1 MRVMYGHK
9 RTSNHKPFVIVFQR
23 MQDVGAPII
32 ASKTTIIHER
42 EVTPGEYRDIVRN
55 MPRNNRIYH
64 FNSVEDLADSEL
76 RNLVITPLEVVNN
89 LKLYEQTTKPAKA

>member
-1 MRVMYGHK
+1 MRVMYGYK
-9 RTSNHKPFVIVFQR
+9 KENTHKPFVIVFQQR
-23 MQDVGAPII
+23 QQVGEPII

-42 EVTPGEYRDIVRN
+42 DVTPGEYRDIVRN

-76 RNLVITPLEVVNN
+76 LNLVITPLEVVNN